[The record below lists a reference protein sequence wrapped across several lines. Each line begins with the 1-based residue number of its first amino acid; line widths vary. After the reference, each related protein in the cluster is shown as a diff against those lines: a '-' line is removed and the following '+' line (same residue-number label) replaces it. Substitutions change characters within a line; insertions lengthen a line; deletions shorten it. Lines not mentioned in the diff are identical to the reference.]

1 MLINNA
7 GGLIERT
14 RIEDYTETY
23 VHQVLSLNVMQVA
36 LFIHEVVPVM
46 RNQKQGNVI
55 NVTSSISHPTR

>member
-1 MLINNA
+1 
-7 GGLIERT
+7 
-14 RIEDYTETY
+14 
-23 VHQVLSLNVMQVA
+23 MQVA